1 MVLYVWV
8 IMSNH
13 VHLIASAQT
22 DYELSACMRDLK
34 KYTSRQLIK
43 AIEENIQESR
53 KVWLLWLFKK
63 AGQANSNNITYQFW
77 QQDNH
82 PVELRTNEMLEQR
95 LTYLHHN
102 PVNVGW
108 VWEPQHYKY
117 SSAIDYCS
125 DVEKGLLPVAR
136 LC

>member
-1 MVLYVWV
+1 
-8 IMSNH
+8 MSNH
-13 VHLIASAQT
+13 VHLIASVQT

-34 KYTSRQLIK
+34 KYTSGQLIR

-63 AGQANSNNITYQFW
+63 AGQANSNNTTYQFW

-102 PVNVGW
+102 PVKVGW

-117 SSAIDYCS
+117 RSAIDYCS